1 MKNRYSDMEAVVQ
14 PVRNSVRLCNL
25 PPNSILFKAA
35 ALDREGKSTIRNQ
48 LQDREGTI
56 HARFNMTL
64 HSMWEQGTCMPC
76 LYRSILRSKAWPLS
90 MDKTFHLTIGRSP
103 YLL

>member
-48 LQDREGTI
+48 LQDREADHPCTFQHDSPFHVGTGNLD
-56 HARFNMTL
+56 AL
-64 HSMWEQGTCMPC
+64 
-76 LYRSILRSKAWPLS
+76 PLS
-90 MDKTFHLTIGRSP
+90 QYSTE
-103 YLL
+103 